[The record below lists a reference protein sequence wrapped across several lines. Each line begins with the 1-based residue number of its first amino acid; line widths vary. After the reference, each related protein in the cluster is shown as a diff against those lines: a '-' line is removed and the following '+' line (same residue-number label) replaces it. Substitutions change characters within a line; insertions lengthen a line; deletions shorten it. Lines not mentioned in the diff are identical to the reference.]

1 MKKAQIATASGDDL
15 VALYQKNAIEHR
27 RASDPKTAN
36 RAADLVANVY
46 RELKRRGDQAL
57 LLPLVHS
64 PHAEVRSWAAA
75 HALEFA
81 PEQGV
86 SVLEDLSR
94 EPRSLGFSAKM
105 TLKVWR
111 EGNLR
116 FP

>member
-1 MKKAQIATASGDDL
+1 MKKAELRAESIADL
-15 VALYQKNAIEHR
+15 LALYEKSAIEHR
-27 RASDPKTAN
+27 RASNSIAAN
-36 RAADLVANVY
+36 KAADVVAAVY
-46 RELKRRGDQAL
+46 RELRRRGEQAL
-57 LLPLVHS
+57 LLPLVRS
-64 PHAEVRSWAAA
+64 PRPEVRSWAAA

-86 SVLEDLSR
+86 PVLEDLSN